1 MIFPKNILVNVD
13 GHTRSLY
20 LNKNPYE
27 INVNLINYPRQELIV
42 NNPND
47 ISIVESRKRRPWFIW
62 IISLIQ
68 IIVFIGEIINNWILT
83 HKLIET
89 NLSINPLFGPS
100 PFVLIN
106 MGGSFSPCMHLI
118 NGISNNY
125 PCPNITSKEC
135 TLNDLC
141 GFSKRPNQ
149 WYRFLISLFLHV
161 GIIHLLLNLFAQIL
175 IGGNIERK
183 IGLFRISFIYL
194 ISGIFGFIF
203 GGNFGSEGLTR
214 IGCSGSLFS
223 IISLSLLHLIYN
235 WNKIKYPKK
244 QLIIHLIDIIINFIL
259 GLLPG
264 IDNFSHVGGF
274 SMGLLLGIVMFNSP
288 TNFRRQTNIPN
299 KWNHLRLKNWWIWC
313 LIRFIAFILAITIF
327 VILTENF
334 YSRRMKCTWCKYISC
349 LPINGWCD
357 IGVLNKN

>member
-175 IGGNIERK
+175 IGGNIE
-183 IGLFRISFIYL
+183 
-194 ISGIFGFIF
+194 
-203 GGNFGSEGLTR
+203 
-214 IGCSGSLFS
+214 
-223 IISLSLLHLIYN
+223 
-235 WNKIKYPKK
+235 
-244 QLIIHLIDIIINFIL
+244 
-259 GLLPG
+259 
-264 IDNFSHVGGF
+264 
-274 SMGLLLGIVMFNSP
+274 
-288 TNFRRQTNIPN
+288 
-299 KWNHLRLKNWWIWC
+299 
-313 LIRFIAFILAITIF
+313 
-327 VILTENF
+327 
-334 YSRRMKCTWCKYISC
+334 
-349 LPINGWCD
+349 
-357 IGVLNKN
+357 